1 MPFWQRTLIDTC
13 NQSAHPCSRCFDA
26 ASGCGH
32 VDRVNPA
39 WILFRPSRL
48 DRASRSAGWI
58 AAWIL
63 TAVLG
68 LAGERPTWIHS
79 GMANASTAI
88 RVGTNQ
94 FLTGCDEDNIVKLYR
109 AGVSGG
115 PIAEFDLSRW
125 LEMRGHPAEAD
136 IEGAARIDDTI
147 YWIGS
152 HSRAR
157 DGRSRPNRERILATR
172 LVEGTNGVTL
182 EKVGHPC
189 THLLG
194 ALLRAPQLT
203 RFHLTDAALKAPEEE
218 GGLNIE
224 GLAATRDGG
233 LLIGFRSPLVNGKAL
248 IVPLKNPGT
257 IMTGARPELGDPV
270 LLDLDGLGI
279 RDIVFTGLEYFIVAG
294 GTGHGGTS
302 HLYRWA
308 GGTAVPERVEKAGI
322 RHLNPEGIA
331 NFGTAERPRLL
342 IVSDDG
348 NQLTNRKSAPGLR
361 TFRSVWVDP

>member
-1 MPFWQRTLIDTC
+1 
-13 NQSAHPCSRCFDA
+13 
-26 ASGCGH
+26 
-32 VDRVNPA
+32 
-39 WILFRPSRL
+39 
-48 DRASRSAGWI
+48 
-58 AAWIL
+58 
-63 TAVLG
+63 
-68 LAGERPTWIHS
+68 
-79 GMANASTAI
+79 MANASTAI

-125 LEMRGHPAEAD
+125 LELRGRPGEAD
-136 IEGAARIDDTI
+136 IEGAARVNDTI

-157 DGRSRPNRERILATR
+157 DGRIRPNRERILATR

-203 RFHLTDAALKAPEEE
+203 RFHLSDAALKAPEEE

-224 GLAATRDGG
+224 GLASTRDGG

-248 IVPLKNPGT
+248 IVPLKNPVT

-270 LLDLDGLGI
+270 LLDLNGLGI
-279 RDIVFTGLEYFIVAG
+279 RDIVFTGLEYFILAG
-294 GTGHGGTS
+294 GPGHGGTS

-348 NQLTNRKSAPGLR
+348 NQVSNRKGTMSVK
-361 TFRSVWVDP
+361 TFRSVIVDP